1 MPMPDDH
8 KAKRDLTI
16 IIPTFN
22 ERDRIDVLLDR
33 LFAACD
39 LGGVIVDVVIVDD
52 NSTDGTG
59 CAAQQWATRRPVRV
73 IHRARKL
80 GLGSAVMNGLALP
93 GAEIVGVMDGDLSHP
108 PEMLPILFGEMVRG
122 ELDLVVASRY
132 VPGGGT
138 RDFTLGRRVPSRAGC
153 LLARPLTPVRDAM
166 SGYFLIRRTA
176 LAEFNTSVTGFKI
189 GLEMFVRSRPRYCA
203 EIGYVFTGR
212 QTGTS
217 KMSVAEA
224 TRFFAQLVRLS
235 IAALSGERRLCARSA
250 RQSVD

>member
-1 MPMPDDH
+1 MPMH
-8 KAKRDLTI
+8 GGEKAQRALTI

-39 LGGVIVDVVIVDD
+39 LGGVTIDVVIVDD

-59 CAAQQWATRRPVRV
+59 WAAQQWATRRPVRV
-73 IHRARKL
+73 IHRPRKL

-93 GAEIVGVMDGDLSHP
+93 GAEIVGIMDGDLSHP

-122 ELDLVVASRY
+122 DLDLVVASRY
-132 VPGGGT
+132 VPGGDT
-138 RDFTLGRRVPSRAGC
+138 RDFTLGRRLLSRAGC

-166 SGYFLIRRTA
+166 SGYFLIRRAA
-176 LAEFNTSVTGFKI
+176 LAEFKTTVTGFKI
-189 GLEMFVRSRPRYCA
+189 GLEMFVRLRPRSFA
-203 EIGYVFTGR
+203 EVGYVFTAR

-217 KMSVAEA
+217 KMGVAEA
-224 TRFFAQLVRLS
+224 TKFLAQLVRLS
-235 IAALSGERRLCARSA
+235 VAALSGEPHVSARSA
-250 RQSVD
+250 RHSVD

>member
-1 MPMPDDH
+1 MPMHNDQKPRR
-8 KAKRDLTI
+8 AFTI

-22 ERDRIDVLLDR
+22 ERDHIDVLLDR

-39 LGGVIVDVVIVDD
+39 LGGVTVDVVIVDD

-59 CAAQQWATRRPVRV
+59 WAAQQWATRRPVRV
-73 IHRARKL
+73 IHRPCKL

-122 ELDLVVASRY
+122 DLDLVVASRY
-132 VPGGGT
+132 VPGGDT
-138 RDFTLGRRVPSRAGC
+138 RGLTFGRRLLSRAGC

-166 SGYFLIRRTA
+166 SGYFLIRRAA

-189 GLEMFVRSRPRYCA
+189 GLEMFVRSRPRCFA
-203 EIGYVFTGR
+203 EIGYVFAAR

-217 KMSVAEA
+217 KMGLAEA
-224 TRFFAQLVRLS
+224 TKFLAQLVRLFV
-235 IAALSGERRLCARSA
+235 AALSGEPRMCARNA
-250 RQSVD
+250 RQSVN

>member
-1 MPMPDDH
+1 MPMPDRE
-8 KAKRDLTI
+8 AKSELTI

-39 LGGVIVDVVIVDD
+39 LGGVMADVVIVDD

-59 CAAQQWATRRPVRV
+59 WAAQQWATRRPVRV
-73 IHRARKL
+73 IHRPGKL

-93 GAEIVGVMDGDLSHP
+93 GAEIVGIMDGDLSHP
-108 PEMLPILFGEMVRG
+108 PEMLPILFGEMIRG
-122 ELDLVVASRY
+122 DLDLVVASRY

-138 RDFTLGRRVPSRAGC
+138 RDLALGRRLLSRAGC
-153 LLARPLTPVRDAM
+153 LLARPITSVRDAM
-166 SGYFLIRRTA
+166 SGYFLVRRAA
-176 LAEFNTSVTGFKI
+176 LAEFDTSVTGFKI
-189 GLEMFVRSRPRYCA
+189 GLEMFVRSRSRCFA
-203 EIGYVFTGR
+203 EIGYVFTAR

-224 TRFFAQLVRLS
+224 TRFLAQLVRLS
-235 IAALSGERRLCARSA
+235 IGALSGIPRKGASNA